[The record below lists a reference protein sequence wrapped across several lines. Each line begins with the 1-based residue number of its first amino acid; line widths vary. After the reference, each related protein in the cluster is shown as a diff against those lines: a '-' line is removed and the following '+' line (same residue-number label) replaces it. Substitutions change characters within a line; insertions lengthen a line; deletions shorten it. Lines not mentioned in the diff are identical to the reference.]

1 MQDRLVTLLEPV
13 VEDLGYELIW
23 VQLAGGEGSQIVR
36 VFIDHADGIDVDD
49 CAKVSREISGVMDV
63 EDPIPGNYTLEVSS
77 PGLDRPLVKPA
88 HFEQFAGQQIK
99 LRTFAPSLE
108 GRRRYT
114 GLLKGVAGD
123 EVEIEVDG
131 ELHAVPLDNIE
142 IARLVPDV

>member
-1 MQDRLVTLLEPV
+1 MQDKLSTLLEPV
-13 VEDLGYELIW
+13 VADLGYELIW

-99 LRTFAPSLE
+99 LRTYAPSLE

-114 GLLKGVAGD
+114 GLLKGLAGD

>member
-1 MQDRLVTLLEPV
+1 MQDKLSTLLEPV

-99 LRTFAPSLE
+99 LRTYAPSLE

-114 GLLKGVAGD
+114 GLLKGLAGD

>member
-1 MQDRLVTLLEPV
+1 MQDKLITLLEPL

-49 CAKVSREISGVMDV
+49 CAKVSREVSGVMDV

-77 PGLDRPLVKPA
+77 PGLDRPLVKRA
-88 HFEQFAGQQIK
+88 HFEQFAGAQVK
-99 LRTFAPSLE
+99 LRTYAPSLE

-114 GLLKGVAGD
+114 GMLKGVAGD

-142 IARLVPDV
+142 IARLVPEV

>member
-1 MQDRLVTLLEPV
+1 MQDKLSTLLEPV
-13 VEDLGYELIW
+13 VADLGYELIW
-23 VQLAGGEGSQIVR
+23 VQLAGGEGGQIVR
-36 VFIDHADGIDVDD
+36 VFIDHAEGIDVDD

-77 PGLDRPLVKPA
+77 PGLDRPLAKPA

-99 LRTFAPSLE
+99 LRTFAPSLD

>member
-1 MQDRLVTLLEPV
+1 MQDKLSTLLEPV

-99 LRTFAPSLE
+99 LRTYAPSLE

-114 GLLKGVAGD
+114 GTLKGVAGD

-142 IARLVPDV
+142 IARLVPEV